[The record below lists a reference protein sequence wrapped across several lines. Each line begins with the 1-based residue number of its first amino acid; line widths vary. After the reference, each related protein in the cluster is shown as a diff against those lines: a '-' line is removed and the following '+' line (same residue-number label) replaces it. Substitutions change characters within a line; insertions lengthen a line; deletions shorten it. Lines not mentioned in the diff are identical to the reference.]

1 MPFQIG
7 NERFP
12 VVVSG
17 NDINTATCS
26 DTPTEMSIWEK
37 IKPFFCSANKPEVLA
52 LIRQICHPPDGT
64 EWKMVTEKF
73 ERLKT
78 LTYSG
83 FKENVQ
89 FGRDGENHACIL
101 DENGDEMLSV
111 TVDDTGN
118 YTVRCQEYHKI
129 SHFTA
134 TAAPQTAPDYE
145 AIWSAWENA
154 APAGE
159 APGRA
164 TAVQRMCD
172 CLNNGGTELNLNYL
186 KLTSLPGYLPPDI
199 TELSTVGVS
208 LRYLPV
214 LPAGLRKLV
223 VVNNQLTSLPVLPER
238 LEKLIV
244 DNNRLTSLPVLPER
258 LLEMSADNNR
268 LTSLPVLPE
277 RLEKLIVD
285 NNRLTSLPVLPERL
299 LRMACGGNYL
309 TRLPVLPEG
318 LEALLCSDNRLISL
332 PALPGGLEALLCSDN
347 RLVSLPAL
355 PGGLQYLIGANNRLT
370 SLPVLPERLDKLIV
384 DNNQLTRLPVLPE
397 RLDKLIVDNNQLTSL
412 PVLPGGLLE
421 LFVSNNQLTS
431 LPVLPGGLLKLFVS
445 NNQLTSL
452 PVLPGGLQELF
463 VNNNQLTSLPVLPG
477 ELQELFVNNNQ
488 LTSLPVLPGELQEL
502 FVNNNQLTTLPESV
516 AGLLRAA
523 QIDVSGNPL
532 SAHTRQFLETI
543 TRDLGYSEPVLSFSV
558 VNSPAY
564 RKARPL
570 HLEVAGWLTPAKE
583 KSDEPVPAD
592 RWQSFGQEDNAA
604 AFSAFLNR
612 LKETENFRKDSGF
625 KAQIASWLTQLAE
638 DDVLRVKTFAM
649 ATEATSSCEDRVTLA
664 LNQMKNVVRLHDA
677 EKGKYDN
684 NLSELVSAGRE
695 MFRLEKLEL
704 IARDKVRTLRNVD
717 EIEVYLGYQNKLKEQ
732 LELSSVTAEMR
743 FFEVSYITES
753 DLQAAEIQV
762 KTDENSEFRK
772 WILQWAPLHSVLKRT
787 NPEHWEKCCEK
798 KRSDYSDTYRML
810 SGTELKPYG
819 LAGDIDAERTV
830 GVRALKSAERAFLDG
845 LGSLVDEMLGEYLK
859 ERWS

>member
-1 MPFQIG
+1 
-7 NERFP
+7 
-12 VVVSG
+12 
-17 NDINTATCS
+17 
-26 DTPTEMSIWEK
+26 
-37 IKPFFCSANKPEVLA
+37 
-52 LIRQICHPPDGT
+52 
-64 EWKMVTEKF
+64 
-73 ERLKT
+73 
-78 LTYSG
+78 
-83 FKENVQ
+83 
-89 FGRDGENHACIL
+89 
-101 DENGDEMLSV
+101 
-111 TVDDTGN
+111 VD
-118 YTVRCQEYHKI
+118 
-129 SHFTA
+129 
-134 TAAPQTAPDYE
+134 
-145 AIWSAWENA
+145 
-154 APAGE
+154 
-159 APGRA
+159 
-164 TAVQRMCD
+164 
-172 CLNNGGTELNLNYL
+172 
-186 KLTSLPGYLPPDI
+186 
-199 TELSTVGVS
+199 
-208 LRYLPV
+208 
-214 LPAGLRKLV
+214 
-223 VVNNQLTSLPVLPER
+223 NNQLTR
-238 LEKLIV
+238 
-244 DNNRLTSLPVLPER
+244 LPVLPER
-258 LLEMSADNNR
+258 LLEMS
-268 LTSLPVLPE
+268 
-277 RLEKLIVD
+277 VD
-285 NNRLTSLPVLPERL
+285 NNQLTSLPVLPERL

-332 PALPGGLEALLCSDN
+332 PALPGGLQALLCSDN

-370 SLPVLPERLDKLIV
+370 CLPVLPERLEKLIV

-397 RLDKLIVDNNQLTSL
+397 RLEKLIVDNNQLTSL

-421 LFVSNNQLTS
+421 
-431 LPVLPGGLLKLFVS
+431 LFVS

-488 LTSLPVLPGELQEL
+488 LT
-502 FVNNNQLTTLPESV
+502 TLPESV

-523 QIDVSGNPL
+523 QVNVSGNPL

-558 VNSPAY
+558 VNSPEY

-570 HLEVAGWLTPAKE
+570 HLAVAGWLTPAKE

-612 LKETENFRKDSGF
+612 LKETENFRKDPGF

-638 DDVLRVKTFAM
+638 DDALRVKTFAM
-649 ATEATSSCEDRVTLA
+649 ATEAMSSCEDRVTLA
-664 LNQMKNVVRLHDA
+664 LNQMKNVVQIHDA

-732 LELSSVTAEMR
+732 LELSSVAAKMR

-753 DLQAAEIQV
+753 DLQTAEIQV

-810 SGTELKPYG
+810 SDTELKPHG

-830 GVRALKSAERAFLDG
+830 GVRALKSAERAFQDG